1 MDVAGSSPA
10 PATKKTN
17 AMSHKILSLSIKQAY
32 FDEIMAGKKK
42 KEYREILATNARKYI
57 RYVSRGVRYENIN
70 DIPADH
76 DDSKIILEPVKYDAI
91 KLITG
96 AYSGKRPW
104 ALVEVKD
111 AEIELMTDDDGE
123 FVTYMHNDEEYIYA
137 QIIYTLGDVLE
148 RSNG

>member
-1 MDVAGSSPA
+1 
-10 PATKKTN
+10 
-17 AMSHKILSLSIKQAY
+17 
-32 FDEIMAGKKK
+32 MAGKKK